1 MKYLKN
7 IIKKTPLFLVYLFM
21 TKKKREKKLY
31 EDELYIIKQWEL
43 NHKYLPA
50 PKEHKRNV
58 IKKYANDFS
67 ISVLVET
74 GTYEGETL
82 NYFRNKF
89 KKLISIELDYELFNK
104 AKHAF
109 RKYKNI
115 ELYNGDSGKTI
126 NQVISDLKEPILF
139 WLDGHFSEGYTAKA
153 ELNTPILEELTS
165 ILNHT
170 VEGHVILIDDARCFD
185 GTNDYPS
192 VQFLQEFVLTK
203 KPSLKFYSLD
213 DIIRIHH

>member
-7 IIKKTPLFLVYLFM
+7 IIKKTPLFLIYLFV
-21 TKKKREKKLY
+21 TKKKRENKLY
-31 EDELYIIKQWEL
+31 KDELYIIKQWEQSGR
-43 NHKYLPA
+43 YLPA
-50 PKEHKRNV
+50 PKEHKRNI
-58 IKKYANDFS
+58 IKKYADDYS

-89 KKLISIELDYELFNK
+89 KKLISIELDYNLFNK
-104 AKHAF
+104 AKYGL

-115 ELYNGDSGKTI
+115 QLYNGDSGKI
-126 NQVISDLKEPILF
+126 ISQIIADIREPILF

-153 ELNTPILEELTS
+153 ELNTPIISELTI
-165 ILNHT
+165 ILNHN

-192 VQFLQEFVLTK
+192 IQFLQEFVHNK
-203 KPSLKFYSLD
+203 RPGLKFYSLD
-213 DIIRIHH
+213 DIIRIHQ